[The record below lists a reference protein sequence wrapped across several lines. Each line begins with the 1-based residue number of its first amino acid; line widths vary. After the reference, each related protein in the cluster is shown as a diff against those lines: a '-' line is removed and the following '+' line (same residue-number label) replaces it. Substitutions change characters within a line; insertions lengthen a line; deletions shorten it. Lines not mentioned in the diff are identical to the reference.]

1 MINEKMLELYPVITK
16 EIVKE
21 HGLSTDEYDN
31 ILDVLNREPSF
42 VELGIFSVMWSEHC
56 SYKSSIK
63 MIKTLPRSG
72 GKLLVDAG
80 EENAGLVDLG
90 NGLATSFKIESH
102 NHPSA
107 VEPYEGAAT
116 GVGGIMR
123 DVFTMGARPIA
134 SMNSLRFGSLSIA
147 RNRFLLEH
155 VVEGIADYGNCLG
168 VPTVGGEVVIENC
181 YSGNPLVNAMTVGIM
196 ESKNLISAIAE
207 GVGNPVFIVGSSTGR
222 DGIHG
227 ATFASVE
234 LTEETESKKSNVQV
248 GDPFTEKLLLE
259 ASLELAGKNW
269 LVGMQDM
276 GAAGITCSCS
286 EMSAKGKVGIKI
298 NLDKVPLREEGMN
311 AYEIMLSESQE
322 RMLVV
327 ITKGSEDKLND
338 IFNKW
343 ELDCTEVGVV
353 TNTGNIEVYHCEEL
367 VANIPN
373 KALVLGGD
381 APQYTMDSQVPKYL
395 EKINTYSID
404 SINKKSN
411 NFNNDLNMLLSSPN
425 ITSKKYVYN
434 QYDSTVRT
442 NTVVGPGSDAA
453 VIRIKDTK
461 KSLAISTDCNGS
473 YVYINPRQGGMMAVA
488 EAARNVVCSGAKP
501 LAITNCLNF
510 GNPQDPEVY
519 WQFKEAVLG
528 IGDMCRTLNTPVTG
542 GNVSFYNETHESAV
556 YPTPVIGMVGLIED
570 LNHITT
576 LEFKNEND
584 LIVIIGSFNVSIGGS
599 SYLKYKYD
607 RIEGPLATFS
617 KESEEKVQNVCLE
630 AIHKNIINSAHDLS
644 DGGLAVTISESVI
657 SSKNELG
664 AYISIESKLREE
676 ELLFG
681 ECGSVIVVSIAEKDL
696 YDLVLIAKKYDINT
710 LTIGH
715 VTSDSNLKINES
727 INIDKDI
734 ISNYYYS
741 SLQEIMNSDDDAK

>member
-1 MINEKMLELYPVITK
+1 MTK
-16 EIVKE
+16 EKFNYPKVNDSIVRE
-21 HGLSTDEYDN
+21 HGISKDEYAK
-31 ILDVLNREPSF
+31 IKKTLDREPTF
-42 VELGIFSVMWSEHC
+42 VELGIYSVMWSEHC

-63 MIKTLPRSG
+63 MLKTLPRSG
-72 GKLLVDAG
+72 DKLLVDAG

-90 NGLATSFKIESH
+90 DGLATSFKIESH

-134 SMNSLRFGSLSIA
+134 SLNSLRFGSLDVP

-168 VPTVGGEVVIENC
+168 IPTVGGEVVIEDS

-196 ESKNLISAIAE
+196 NSKDLISAIAE
-207 GVGNPVFIVGSSTGR
+207 GIGNPVFIVGSSTGR

-227 ATFASVE
+227 ATFASEE

-259 ASLELAGKNW
+259 ASLELAGKDW

-286 EMSAKGKVGIKI
+286 EMSAKGKSGIKI
-298 NLDKVPLREEGMN
+298 NLDLVPLREKHMN

-327 ITKGSEDKLND
+327 VKKGNEQKLKD

-353 TNTGNIEVYHCEEL
+353 TETGNLEVFHQDEL
-367 VANIPN
+367 VANIPTES
-373 KALVLGGD
+373 LVLGGD
-381 APQYTMDSQVPKYL
+381 APQYDMPYKVPSYLNEINIYNVDKYEL
-395 EKINTYSID
+395 L
-404 SINKKSN
+404 
-411 NFNNDLNMLLSSPN
+411 NDLNSNLLKLLSNPN
-425 ITSKKYVYN
+425 IASKSYVYN

-442 NTVVGPGSDAA
+442 NTVLGPGSDSA
-453 VIRIKDTK
+453 VIRIKNTK
-461 KSLAISTDCNGS
+461 KGLSVSTDCNGK
-473 YVYINPRQGGMMAVA
+473 YVYLNPRQGAMMAVA

-510 GNPQDPEVY
+510 GNPQDPEIY
-519 WQFKEAVLG
+519 WQFREAVLG
-528 IGDMCRTLNTPVTG
+528 IGDMCRILNTPVTG
-542 GNVSFYNETHESAV
+542 GNVSFYNETVHSAV
-556 YPTPVIGMVGLIED
+556 YPTPVIGMVGFIENISNYMTMD
-570 LNHITT
+570 
-576 LEFKNEND
+576 FKNEGD
-584 LIVIIGSFNVSIGGS
+584 LIVAIGNINPSLGGS
-599 SYLKYKYD
+599 TYLKQFYD
-607 RIEGPLATFS
+607 RVEGPLSNFNTVD
-617 KESEEKVQNVCLE
+617 EVNVQNLCLDL
-630 AIHKNIINSAHDLS
+630 INQKIINSAHDVS
-644 DGGLAVTISESVI
+644 DGGISVALAESVI
-657 SSKNELG
+657 FSKNNLG
-664 AYISIESKLREE
+664 AEINIEHKMRID

-681 ECGSVIVVSIAEKDL
+681 ECSSLILVSLNEAKL
-696 YDLVLIAKKYDINT
+696 YDLVHLSKEHDVRT
-710 LTIGH
+710 QTIGK
-715 VTSDSNLKINES
+715 VVDNGKFIINDSVDITKKQLSEVYNTSFSKIMEKVN
-727 INIDKDI
+727 
-734 ISNYYYS
+734 
-741 SLQEIMNSDDDAK
+741 

>member
-1 MINEKMLELYPVITK
+1 MTK
-16 EIVKE
+16 EKFNYPKVNDSIVRE
-21 HGLSTDEYDN
+21 HGISKDEYAK
-31 ILDVLNREPSF
+31 IKKTLDREPTF
-42 VELGIFSVMWSEHC
+42 VELGIYSVMWSEHC

-63 MIKTLPRSG
+63 MLKTLPRSG
-72 GKLLVDAG
+72 DKLLVDAG

-90 NGLATSFKIESH
+90 DGLATSFKIESH

-134 SMNSLRFGSLSIA
+134 SLNSLRFGSLDVP

-168 VPTVGGEVVIENC
+168 IPTVGGEVVIEDS

-196 ESKNLISAIAE
+196 NSKDLISAIAE
-207 GVGNPVFIVGSSTGR
+207 GKGNPVFIVGSSTGR

-227 ATFASVE
+227 ATFASEE

-259 ASLELAGKNW
+259 ASLELAGKDW

-286 EMSAKGKVGIKI
+286 EMSAKGKSGIKI
-298 NLDKVPLREEGMN
+298 NLDLVPLREKHMN

-327 ITKGSEDKLND
+327 VKKGNEQKLKD

-353 TNTGNIEVYHCEEL
+353 TETGNLEVFHQDEL
-367 VANIPN
+367 VANIPTES
-373 KALVLGGD
+373 LVLGGD
-381 APQYTMDSQVPKYL
+381 APQYDMPYKVPSYLNEINIYNVDKYEL
-395 EKINTYSID
+395 L
-404 SINKKSN
+404 
-411 NFNNDLNMLLSSPN
+411 NDLNSNLLKLLSNPN
-425 ITSKKYVYN
+425 IASKSYVYN

-442 NTVVGPGSDAA
+442 NTVLGPGSDSA
-453 VIRIKDTK
+453 VIRIKNTK
-461 KSLAISTDCNGS
+461 KGLSVSTDCNGK
-473 YVYINPRQGGMMAVA
+473 YVYLNPRQGAMMAVA

-510 GNPQDPEVY
+510 GNPQDPEIY
-519 WQFKEAVLG
+519 WQFREAVLG
-528 IGDMCRTLNTPVTG
+528 IGDMCRILNTPVTG
-542 GNVSFYNETHESAV
+542 GNVSFYNETVHSAV
-556 YPTPVIGMVGLIED
+556 YPTPVIGMVGFIED
-570 LNHITT
+570 ISNYMTMD
-576 LEFKNEND
+576 FKNEGD
-584 LIVIIGSFNVSIGGS
+584 LIVTIGNINPSLGGS
-599 SYLKYKYD
+599 TYLKQFYD
-607 RIEGPLATFS
+607 RVEGPLSNFNTVD
-617 KESEEKVQNVCLE
+617 EVNVQNLCLDL
-630 AIHKNIINSAHDLS
+630 INQKIINSAHDVS
-644 DGGLAVTISESVI
+644 DGGISVALAESVI
-657 SSKNELG
+657 FSKNNLG
-664 AYISIESKLREE
+664 AEINIEHKMRID

-681 ECGSVIVVSIAEKDL
+681 ECSSLILVSLNEAKL
-696 YDLVLIAKKYDINT
+696 YDLVHLSKEHDVRT
-710 LTIGH
+710 QTIGK
-715 VTSDSNLKINES
+715 VVNNGKFIINES
-727 INIDKDI
+727 VNITKKQL
-734 ISNYYYS
+734 SEVYNTS
-741 SLQEIMNSDDDAK
+741 FSKIMEKVN

>member
-1 MINEKMLELYPVITK
+1 MTK
-16 EIVKE
+16 EKFNYPKVNDTIVRE
-21 HGLSTDEYDN
+21 HGISKDEY
-31 ILDVLNREPSF
+31 IKIKKTLDREPTF

-63 MIKTLPRSG
+63 MLKTLPRSG
-72 GKLLVDAG
+72 DKLLVDAG

-90 NGLATSFKIESH
+90 DGLATSFKIESH

-134 SMNSLRFGSLSIA
+134 SLNSLRFGSLDVP

-168 VPTVGGEVVIENC
+168 IPTVGGEVVIEDS

-196 ESKNLISAIAE
+196 NSKDLISAIAK
-207 GVGNPVFIVGSSTGR
+207 GIGNPVFIVGSSTGR

-227 ATFASVE
+227 ATFASEE

-259 ASLELAGKNW
+259 ASLELAGKDW

-286 EMSAKGKVGIKI
+286 EMSAKGKSGIKI
-298 NLDKVPLREEGMN
+298 NLDLVPLREKHMN

-327 ITKGSEDKLND
+327 VKKGNEQKLKD

-353 TNTGNIEVYHCEEL
+353 TETGNLEVFHQDEL
-367 VANIPN
+367 VANIPTES
-373 KALVLGGD
+373 LVLGGD
-381 APQYTMDSQVPKYL
+381 APQYDMPYKVPSYLNEINIYNVDKYEL
-395 EKINTYSID
+395 L
-404 SINKKSN
+404 
-411 NFNNDLNMLLSSPN
+411 NDLNSNLLELLSNPN
-425 ITSKKYVYN
+425 IASKSYVYN

-442 NTVVGPGSDAA
+442 NTVLGPGSDSA
-453 VIRIKDTK
+453 VIRIKNTK
-461 KSLAISTDCNGS
+461 KGLSVSTDCNGK
-473 YVYINPRQGGMMAVA
+473 YVYLNPRQGAMMAVA
-488 EAARNVVCSGAKP
+488 EAARNVVCTGAKP

-510 GNPQDPEVY
+510 GNPQDPEIY
-519 WQFKEAVLG
+519 WQFREAVLG
-528 IGDMCRTLNTPVTG
+528 IGDMCRILNTPVTG
-542 GNVSFYNETHESAV
+542 GNVSFYNETVHSAV
-556 YPTPVIGMVGLIED
+556 YPTPVIGMVGFIED
-570 LNHITT
+570 ISNYMTMD
-576 LEFKNEND
+576 FKNEGD
-584 LIVIIGSFNVSIGGS
+584 LIVAIGNINPSLGGS
-599 SYLKYKYD
+599 TYLKQFYD
-607 RIEGPLATFS
+607 RVEGPLSNFNTVD
-617 KESEEKVQNVCLE
+617 EVNVQNLCLDL
-630 AIHKNIINSAHDLS
+630 INQKIINSAHDVS
-644 DGGLAVTISESVI
+644 DGGISAALAESVI
-657 SSKNELG
+657 FSKNNLG
-664 AYISIESKLREE
+664 AEINIEHKMRID

-681 ECGSVIVVSIAEKDL
+681 ECSSLILVSLNEAKL
-696 YDLVLIAKKYDINT
+696 YDLVHLSKEHDVRT
-710 LTIGH
+710 QTIGK
-715 VTSDSNLKINES
+715 VVNNGKFIINDSVNITKKQLSEVYNTSFSKIMEKIN
-727 INIDKDI
+727 
-734 ISNYYYS
+734 
-741 SLQEIMNSDDDAK
+741 

>member
-1 MINEKMLELYPVITK
+1 MIKDKFKYPKVNNQ
-16 EIVKE
+16 IVKE
-21 HGLSTDEYDN
+21 HGISDDEYSK
-31 ILDVLNREPSF
+31 IKKTLDREPTF
-42 VELGIFSVMWSEHC
+42 VEIGIYSVMWSEHC

-63 MIKTLPRSG
+63 MLKTLPRTG
-72 GKLLVDAG
+72 EKLLVDAG

-90 NGLATSFKIESH
+90 DGLATSFKIESH

-134 SMNSLRFGSLSIA
+134 SLNSLRFGSLDIS

-168 VPTVGGEVVIENC
+168 IPTVGGEVVIEDS
-181 YSGNPLVNAMTVGIM
+181 YSGNPLVNAMTVGLM
-196 ESKNLISAIAE
+196 KAEDLISAIAE
-207 GVGNPVFIVGSSTGR
+207 GEGNPVFIVGSSTGR

-227 ATFASVE
+227 ATFASEE

-259 ASLELAGKNW
+259 ASLELAGKDW

-286 EMSAKGKVGIKI
+286 EMSAKGKTGIKI
-298 NLDKVPLREEGMN
+298 NLDLVPLREKLMN

-327 ITKGSEDKLND
+327 VKKGSENNLKE

-353 TNTGNIEVYHCEEL
+353 TNTGNLEVFHQNEL
-367 VANIPN
+367 LANIPTES
-373 KALVLGGD
+373 LVLGGD
-381 APQYTMDSQVPKYL
+381 APQYDMPYKNPDYL
-395 EKINTYSID
+395 KDINSYNIQNYGL
-404 SINKKSN
+404 I
-411 NFNNDLNMLLSSPN
+411 NDLNTSLIKLLSDPN
-425 ITSKKYVYN
+425 IASKSYIYN

-442 NTVVGPGSDAA
+442 NTVLGPGSDSA
-453 VIRIKDTK
+453 VIRIKNTSK
-461 KSLAISTDCNGS
+461 GLSVSTDCNGR
-473 YVYINPRQGGMMAVA
+473 YVYINPRQGAMMAVA
-488 EAARNVVCSGAKP
+488 EAARNVVCTGGKP

-510 GNPQDPEVY
+510 GNPQDPEIY

-528 IGDMCRTLNTPVTG
+528 IGDMCRILDTPVTG
-542 GNVSFYNETHESAV
+542 GNVSFYNETVDSAV

-570 LNHITT
+570 VSKFMTMD
-576 LEFKNEND
+576 FKNEGD
-584 LIVIIGSFNVSIGGS
+584 LIVTIGDVNPSLGGS
-599 SYLKYKYD
+599 TYLKHFYGKV
-607 RIEGPLATFS
+607 EGPLSNFNTVA
-617 KESEEKVQNVCLE
+617 EVNVQNLCLE
-630 AIHKNIINSAHDLS
+630 LIDNKIINSAHDVS
-644 DGGLAVTISESVI
+644 DGGLGVSMAESVI
-657 SSKNELG
+657 FSKDNIG
-664 AYISIESKLREE
+664 ADINLEHKLRED

-681 ECGSVIVVSIAEKDL
+681 ECSSLIIVSLNESKL
-696 YDLVLIAKKYDINT
+696 YDLVHLSKKYDVRT
-710 LTIGH
+710 QTIGK
-715 VTSDSNLKINES
+715 VTNNGMYTINDS
-727 INIDKDI
+727 INLTKKN
-734 ISNYYYS
+734 ISKIYNTS
-741 SLQEIMNSDDDAK
+741 FSKIMEKVN

>member
-1 MINEKMLELYPVITK
+1 MLKDKIEYPKVNSS
-16 EIVKE
+16 IVKE
-21 HGLSTDEYDN
+21 HGLSNDEYKKIID
-31 ILDVLNREPSF
+31 ILNREPNF

-63 MIKTLPRSG
+63 MLKTLPRSG

-90 NGLATSFKIESH
+90 DGLATSFKIESH

-134 SMNSLRFGSLSIA
+134 SMNSLRFGSLDNP

-168 VPTVGGEVVIENC
+168 IPTVGGEIVIEDS

-196 ESKNLISAIAE
+196 EAKNLISATAE
-207 GVGNPVFIVGSSTGR
+207 GTGNPVFIVGSSTGR

-227 ATFASVE
+227 ATFASEE

-259 ASLELAGKNW
+259 ASLELAGKDW

-286 EMSAKGKVGIKI
+286 EMSAKGKSGIKI
-298 NLDKVPLREEGMN
+298 NLDLVPLREKNMN

-327 ITKGSEDKLND
+327 VKKGSEQYLKD
-338 IFNKW
+338 IFEKW
-343 ELDCTEVGVV
+343 DLDCTEVGVV
-353 TNTGNIEVYHCEEL
+353 TDTGKLEVYHEESL
-367 VANIPN
+367 VASIPTED
-373 KALVLGGD
+373 LVLGGG
-381 APQYTMDSQVPKYL
+381 APQYDMPASIPEY
-395 EKINTYSID
+395 INTINSFKID
-404 SINKKSN
+404 NYEEIVDYN
-411 NFNNDLNMLLSSPN
+411 NSLLSLLSDPN
-425 ITSKKYVYN
+425 IASKSYVYN

-442 NTVVGPGSDAA
+442 NTALGPGSDAA
-453 VIRIKDTK
+453 VVRIKDTTK
-461 KSLAISTDCNGS
+461 ALAISTDCNGR
-473 YVYINPRQGGMMAVA
+473 YVYINPKQGAMMAVA
-488 EAARNVVCSGAKP
+488 EAARNVVCTGAKP

-510 GNPQDPEVY
+510 GNPQDPEIY

-528 IGDMCRTLNTPVTG
+528 MGDMCRLLDTPVTG
-542 GNVSFYNETHESAV
+542 GNVSFYNETITSAV
-556 YPTPVIGMVGLIED
+556 YPTPVIGMVGFLDNVE
-570 LNHITT
+570 NMMTMN
-576 LEFKNEND
+576 FKDSGD
-584 LIVIIGSFNVSIGGS
+584 LIAVIGNLSPSLGGS
-599 SYLKYKYD
+599 SYLKKMYNK
-607 RIEGPLATFS
+607 IEGPLAVFN
-617 KESEEKVQNVCLE
+617 ESSEIDLQNLCLDLIEKKV
-630 AIHKNIINSAHDLS
+630 IKSAHDVS
-644 DGGLAVTISESVI
+644 DGGLSVAVAKSICYSENNI
-657 SSKNELG
+657 G
-664 AYISIESKLREE
+664 AKLFIDHKLRAD

-681 ECGSVIVVSIAEKDL
+681 ECPSLIVVTLKEEEL
-696 YDLVLIAKKYDINT
+696 FQLVLLAKKYNVQSQ
-710 LTIGH
+710 TIGK
-715 VTSDSNLKINES
+715 VTDDGLFEINDLLKLTKKE
-727 INIDKDI
+727 
-734 ISNYYYS
+734 
-741 SLQEIMNSDDDAK
+741 LQATYNNSFKEKMETVE

>member
-1 MINEKMLELYPVITK
+1 MLDDKNKYPEITDA
-16 EIVKE
+16 IISE
-21 HGLSTDEYDN
+21 HGISEDEYAK
-31 ILDVLNREPSF
+31 ILKILNRKPSF

-63 MIKTLPRSG
+63 MLKTLPRSG

-90 NGLATSFKIESH
+90 DGLATSFKIESH

-134 SMNSLRFGSLSIA
+134 SMNSLRFGSLDIP

-168 VPTVGGEVVIENC
+168 IPMVGGEIVIEDS

-196 ESKNLISAIAE
+196 KAEDLISATAE

-227 ATFASVE
+227 ATFASEE

-259 ASLELAGKNW
+259 ASLELAGKEW

-286 EMSAKGKVGIKI
+286 EMSAKGGTGISI
-298 NLDKVPLREEGMN
+298 NLDLVPLREKYMS

-327 ITKGSEDKLND
+327 VNKGSEHELYK
-338 IFNKW
+338 IFKKW
-343 ELDCTEVGVV
+343 ELDCTEVGIV
-353 TNTGNIEVYHCEEL
+353 TDTGYLEVSHKGEI
-367 VANIPN
+367 VANLPTN
-373 KALVLGGD
+373 DLVLGGG
-381 APQYTMDSQVPKYL
+381 APQYDMPFTVPKYI
-395 EKINTYSID
+395 EAINTYKID
-404 SINKKSN
+404 NYKLIEDYNKSLL
-411 NFNNDLNMLLSSPN
+411 DLLSDSN
-425 ITSKKYVYN
+425 ISSKAYVYD

-442 NTVVGPGSDAA
+442 NTVIGPGSDAA

-461 KSLAISTDCNGS
+461 KGLAISTDCNGR
-473 YVYINPRQGGMMAVA
+473 YVYINPRQGAMMAVA
-488 EAARNVVCSGAKP
+488 EAARNVVCVGAKP

-510 GNPQDPEVY
+510 GSPQDPEIY

-528 IGDMCRTLNTPVTG
+528 MGEMCRILDTPVTG
-542 GNVSFYNETHESAV
+542 GNVSFYNETVKSAV
-556 YPTPVIGMVGLIED
+556 YPTPVIGMVGVLED
-570 LNHITT
+570 IDNTMT
-576 LEFKNEND
+576 MNFKKEGD
-584 LIVIIGSFNVSIGGS
+584 LIGVIGNVSPSLGGS
-599 SYLKYKYD
+599 TYLKKMYNKL
-607 RIEGPLATFS
+607 EGPLSIFS
-617 KESEEKVQNVCLE
+617 PTAEIDLQSLCLDL
-630 AIHKNIINSAHDLS
+630 INKKIINSAHDVS
-644 DGGLAVTISESVI
+644 DGGLAVALSKSISKSEGD
-657 SSKNELG
+657 LG
-664 AYISIESKLREE
+664 AQIYIDHKLRND

-681 ECGSVIVVSIAEKDL
+681 ECPSLIIVTFDEEKL
-696 YDLVLIAKKYDINT
+696 YELVLLSQKYDVNT
-710 LTIGH
+710 QTIGK
-715 VTSDSNLKINES
+715 VSNNGKLEINDILNLDKSKINDVYNSSFKNTMES
-727 INIDKDI
+727 VND
-734 ISNYYYS
+734 
-741 SLQEIMNSDDDAK
+741 

>member
-1 MINEKMLELYPVITK
+1 MVHEKDKYPVITDDIISEHGISK
-16 EIVKE
+16 EEYTKIVK
-21 HGLSTDEYDN
+21 
-31 ILDVLNREPSF
+31 ILKRTPSF

-63 MIKTLPRSG
+63 MLKTLPRSG

-134 SMNSLRFGSLSIA
+134 SMNSLRFGSLDLP

-168 VPTVGGEVVIENC
+168 IPMVGGEIVIEDS

-196 ESKNLISAIAE
+196 NSKDLISATAE
-207 GVGNPVFIVGSSTGR
+207 GIGNPVFIVGSSTGR

-227 ATFASVE
+227 ATFASEE

-259 ASLELAGKNW
+259 ASLELAGKEW

-286 EMSAKGKVGIKI
+286 EMSAKGKTGINI
-298 NLDKVPLREEGMN
+298 NLDLVPLREKHMS

-327 ITKGSEDKLND
+327 VKKGSEQELYK
-338 IFNKW
+338 IFKKW
-343 ELDCTEVGVV
+343 ELDCTEVGIV
-353 TNTGNIEVYHCEEL
+353 TDTGYLEVSHKGEI
-367 VANIPN
+367 VANLPTDN
-373 KALVLGGD
+373 LVLGGG
-381 APQYTMDSQVPKYL
+381 APQYDMPFTIPKYI
-395 EKINTYSID
+395 KSINTYKIENYELIED
-404 SINKKSN
+404 YN
-411 NFNNDLNMLLSSPN
+411 NSLLDLLSDSN
-425 ITSKKYVYN
+425 ISSKAYVYN

-442 NTVVGPGSDAA
+442 NTVIGPGSDAA

-461 KSLAISTDCNGS
+461 KGLAISTDCNGR
-473 YVYINPRQGGMMAVA
+473 YVYINPRQGAMMAVA
-488 EAARNVVCSGAKP
+488 EAARNVVCTGGKP

-510 GNPQDPEVY
+510 GNPQDPEIY

-528 IGDMCRTLNTPVTG
+528 MGEMCRILDTPVTG
-542 GNVSFYNETHESAV
+542 GNVSFYNETVKSAV
-556 YPTPVIGMVGLIED
+556 YPTPVIGMVGVLED
-570 LNHITT
+570 IDNVMTMN
-576 LEFKNEND
+576 FKKEGD
-584 LIVIIGSFNVSIGGS
+584 LIGVIGNISPSLGGS
-599 SYLKYKYD
+599 TYLKKIYNK
-607 RIEGPLATFS
+607 IEGPLSIFS
-617 KESEEKVQNVCLE
+617 PSAEIDLQSLCLDL
-630 AIHKNIINSAHDLS
+630 INQKIIKSAHDVS
-644 DGGLAVTISESVI
+644 DGGLAVALSKSISQSDGD
-657 SSKNELG
+657 LG
-664 AYISIESKLREE
+664 AQIYIDHKLRND

-681 ECGSVIVVSIAEKDL
+681 ECPSLIIVTFDEEKL
-696 YDLVLIAKKYDINT
+696 YELVLLSQKYDVNT
-710 LTIGH
+710 QTIGK
-715 VTSDSNLKINES
+715 VSNNGKLEINDILNLEKHKINDIYNSSFKNTMES
-727 INIDKDI
+727 IND
-734 ISNYYYS
+734 
-741 SLQEIMNSDDDAK
+741 

>member
-1 MINEKMLELYPVITK
+1 MIKDKFKYPKVNNQ
-16 EIVKE
+16 IVKE
-21 HGLSTDEYDN
+21 HGISDDEYSK
-31 ILDVLNREPSF
+31 IKKTLDREPTF
-42 VELGIFSVMWSEHC
+42 VEIGIYSVMWSEHC

-63 MIKTLPRSG
+63 MLKTLPRTG
-72 GKLLVDAG
+72 EKLLVDAG

-90 NGLATSFKIESH
+90 DGLATSFKIESH

-134 SMNSLRFGSLSIA
+134 SLNSLRFGSLDIS

-168 VPTVGGEVVIENC
+168 IPTVGGEVVIEDS
-181 YSGNPLVNAMTVGIM
+181 YSGNPLVNAMTVGLM
-196 ESKNLISAIAE
+196 KAEDLISAIAE
-207 GVGNPVFIVGSSTGR
+207 GEGNPVFIVGSSTGR

-227 ATFASVE
+227 ATFASEE

-259 ASLELAGKNW
+259 ASLELAGKDW

-286 EMSAKGKVGIKI
+286 EMSAKGKTGIKI
-298 NLDKVPLREEGMN
+298 NLDLVPLREKLMN

-327 ITKGSEDKLND
+327 VKKGSENNLKE

-353 TNTGNIEVYHCEEL
+353 TNTGNLEVFHQNEL
-367 VANIPN
+367 LANIPTES
-373 KALVLGGD
+373 LVLGGD
-381 APQYTMDSQVPKYL
+381 APQYDMPYKNPDYL
-395 EKINTYSID
+395 KDINSYNIQNYGL
-404 SINKKSN
+404 I
-411 NFNNDLNMLLSSPN
+411 NDLNTSLIKLLSDPN
-425 ITSKKYVYN
+425 IASKSYVYN

-442 NTVVGPGSDAA
+442 NTVLGPGSDSA
-453 VIRIKDTK
+453 VIRIKNTSK
-461 KSLAISTDCNGS
+461 GLSVSTDCNGR
-473 YVYINPRQGGMMAVA
+473 YVYINPRQGAMMAVA
-488 EAARNVVCSGAKP
+488 EAARNVVCTGGKP

-510 GNPQDPEVY
+510 GNPQDPEIY

-528 IGDMCRTLNTPVTG
+528 IGDMCRILDTPVTG
-542 GNVSFYNETHESAV
+542 GNVSFYNETVDSAV

-570 LNHITT
+570 VSKFMTMD
-576 LEFKNEND
+576 FKNEGD
-584 LIVIIGSFNVSIGGS
+584 LIVTIGDVNPSLGGS
-599 SYLKYKYD
+599 TYLKHFYGKV
-607 RIEGPLATFS
+607 EGPLSNFNTVA
-617 KESEEKVQNVCLE
+617 EVNVQNLCLE
-630 AIHKNIINSAHDLS
+630 LIDNKIINSAHDVS
-644 DGGLAVTISESVI
+644 DGGLGVSMAESVI
-657 SSKNELG
+657 FSKDNIG
-664 AYISIESKLREE
+664 ADINLEHKLRED

-681 ECGSVIVVSIAEKDL
+681 ECSSLIIVSLNESKL
-696 YDLVLIAKKYDINT
+696 YDLVHLSKKYDVRT
-710 LTIGH
+710 QTIGK
-715 VTSDSNLKINES
+715 VTNNGMYTVNDS
-727 INIDKDI
+727 INLTKKN
-734 ISNYYYS
+734 ISKIYNTS
-741 SLQEIMNSDDDAK
+741 FSKIMEKVN

>member
-1 MINEKMLELYPVITK
+1 MIKDKYKYPEVNK

-21 HGLSTDEYDN
+21 HGISDEEYTK
-31 ILDVLNREPSF
+31 IKKTLDREPTF
-42 VELGIFSVMWSEHC
+42 VELGIYSVMWSEHC

-63 MIKTLPRSG
+63 MLKTLPRTG
-72 GKLLVDAG
+72 EKLLVDAG

-90 NGLATSFKIESH
+90 DGLATSFKIESH

-134 SMNSLRFGSLSIA
+134 SLNSLRFGSLDIP

-168 VPTVGGEVVIENC
+168 IPTVGGEVVIEDS
-181 YSGNPLVNAMTVGIM
+181 YSGNPLVNAMTVGLM
-196 ESKNLISAIAE
+196 KAEDLISAIAE

-227 ATFASVE
+227 ATFASEE

-259 ASLELAGKNW
+259 ASLELAGKDW

-286 EMSAKGKVGIKI
+286 EMSAKGKTGIKI
-298 NLDKVPLREEGMN
+298 NLDLVPLREKLMN

-327 ITKGSEDKLND
+327 VKKGSENNLKE

-353 TNTGNIEVYHCEEL
+353 TNTGNLEVFHQNEL
-367 VANIPN
+367 LANIPTES
-373 KALVLGGD
+373 LVLGGD
-381 APQYTMDSQVPKYL
+381 APQYDMPYKNPDYL
-395 EKINTYSID
+395 KDINCYNIENYD
-404 SINKKSN
+404 LI
-411 NFNNDLNMLLSSPN
+411 NDLNTSLIKLLSDPN
-425 ITSKKYVYN
+425 IASKSYVYN

-442 NTVVGPGSDAA
+442 NTVLGPGSDSA
-453 VIRIKDTK
+453 VIRIKNTSK
-461 KSLAISTDCNGS
+461 GLSVSTDCNGR
-473 YVYINPRQGGMMAVA
+473 YVYINPRQGAMMAVA
-488 EAARNVVCSGAKP
+488 EAARNVVCTGGKP

-510 GNPQDPEVY
+510 GNPQDPEIY

-528 IGDMCRTLNTPVTG
+528 IGDMCRILDTPVTG
-542 GNVSFYNETHESAV
+542 GNVSFYNETVDSAV

-570 LNHITT
+570 VSKFMTMD
-576 LEFKNEND
+576 FKNEGD
-584 LIVIIGSFNVSIGGS
+584 LIVTIGDINPSLGGS
-599 SYLKYKYD
+599 TYLKHFYGKV
-607 RIEGPLATFS
+607 EGPLSNFNTIA
-617 KESEEKVQNVCLE
+617 EVNVQNLCLE
-630 AIHKNIINSAHDLS
+630 LIDNKIINSAHDVS
-644 DGGLAVTISESVI
+644 DGGLGVSMAESVI
-657 SSKNELG
+657 FSKDNIG
-664 AYISIESKLREE
+664 ADINLEHKLRED

-681 ECGSVIVVSIAEKDL
+681 ECSSLIIVSLNESKL
-696 YDLVLIAKKYDINT
+696 YDLVHLSKKYDVRT
-710 LTIGH
+710 QTIGK
-715 VTSDSNLKINES
+715 VTNNGMYTINDS
-727 INIDKDI
+727 INLTKKN
-734 ISNYYYS
+734 ISKIYNTS
-741 SLQEIMNSDDDAK
+741 FSKIMEKVN